1 MGNNFEV
8 VTYIYLVHV
17 CRRKKSNVCVLVK
30 IDSGGLTCTP
40 LYWRNTSNE
49 KLSTAI
55 TFTDYLLPTSAMRW
69 YVRLEVS
76 CSSSEYM
83 SAWLTPSRHVN
94 HKLQTYLI
102 WIVVQAECR
111 AYFLSKLFHHYNLS
125 HLQYNGITCDSWNI
139 LFSLSSVVVFSLLLF
154 NSLTSIS
161 LDRAEDIVFS
171 LSKTLTRSAEDIG
184 TCSIAGTFRSKT

>member
-1 MGNNFEV
+1 MKKWQLKYGVNYGFGSSDRVSVASIHISTCELSDFVSSFIMGNNFEV

-55 TFTDYLLPTSAMRW
+55 TFTVYLLPTSAMRW
-69 YVRLEVS
+69 YVRPEVS

-102 WIVVQAECR
+102 WWPAVCATTVC
-111 AYFLSKLFHHYNLS
+111 
-125 HLQYNGITCDSWNI
+125 
-139 LFSLSSVVVFSLLLF
+139 SS
-154 NSLTSIS
+154 
-161 LDRAEDIVFS
+161 
-171 LSKTLTRSAEDIG
+171 
-184 TCSIAGTFRSKT
+184 